1 MAAEHD
7 IDDKRCDLFMG
18 HAKPE
23 GVGSRTGAKYIHPKP
38 SYLADVRQ
46 AIDDLFVDLQPLV
59 MGRGLGGY
67 GGVDQPNQDDPATLV
82 VLDNCLASAV
92 TGLRKFL
99 NFGAGNET
107 RTRDPDLGKTK
118 SP

>member
-1 MAAEHD
+1 VHLYVFAEANAVSRRTWPMCA
-7 IDDKRCDLFMG
+7 KRLMTC
-18 HAKPE
+18 
-23 GVGSRTGAKYIHPKP
+23 SSTCNP
-38 SYLADVRQ
+38 SSW
-46 AIDDLFVDLQPLV
+46 
-59 MGRGLGGY
+59 GRGLGGY

-99 NFGAGNET
+99 NFGAVNET
-107 RTRDPDLGKTK
+107 RTRDPDLGKTR